1 MVAVAGVRRRLALL
15 YAATFAASL
24 LLLGPVLYLVFA
36 RQLTDSSD
44 ASLRLAAQRQA
55 LLAYVPADVRLGINP
70 YFTTT
75 PVLADSDN
83 FYLLLDA
90 TGRLQDNYTG
100 VQHAGLPDEAAA
112 HTAARRGYGV
122 YSTLST
128 RDAGDFRLFTTVI
141 KARNGQIKA
150 LLQAGQSI
158 APLVAA
164 QRQLLYILL
173 ALGAASV
180 AVAVAGGV
188 LLTREAMH
196 PITVAFAAQRA
207 FVADA
212 AHELRTPLTL
222 MRTNAEVLLEAGAVL
237 DADDRALVE
246 DIVTEAGHMGRLIGD
261 LLTLARLDAGN
272 LPLQTGPV
280 ALDALV
286 ARVCRQ
292 VARLAERHSVRVSC
306 AESVPLVVQAD
317 AGRLEQVLLIV
328 LDNAVKYNHAGG
340 RVEVTVRR
348 DGGQAAVAVRDSG
361 RGIPAA
367 ELPHLFAR
375 FHRGRG
381 TAATTE
387 GHGLGLT
394 IAQGIARAHRG
405 RVQVDSAPGAGATV
419 TLFLPLAART
429 SAGDPAIGRD

>member
-1 MVAVAGVRRRLALL
+1 MGAVAGVRRRLALL

-112 HTAARRGYGV
+112 RAAARRGYGV

-141 KARNGQIKA
+141 KARNGKIKA
-150 LLQAGQSI
+150 LLQAGQSL

-173 ALGAASV
+173 ALGTASV

-188 LLTREAMH
+188 LLTREAMQ

-222 MRTNAEVLLEAGAVL
+222 MRTNAEVLLEAGAV
-237 DADDRALVE
+237 
-246 DIVTEAGHMGRLIGD
+246 
-261 LLTLARLDAGN
+261 LDAGN